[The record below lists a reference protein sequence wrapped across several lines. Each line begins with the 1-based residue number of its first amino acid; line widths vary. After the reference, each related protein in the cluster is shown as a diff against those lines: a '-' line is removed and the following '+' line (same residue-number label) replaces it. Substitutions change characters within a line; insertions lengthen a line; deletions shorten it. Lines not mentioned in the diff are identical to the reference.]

1 MKQPF
6 YAAAAH
12 LKDFYDIVLKDSDFE
27 SIGLHAWDKIGNK
40 DTRLYKYHAHT
51 INKEI
56 ELPCNADIIESVH
69 SGFDDFQLTDNI
81 RRDNYAANEVEV
93 YIESRRSNQSPYYA
107 MGKLVN
113 YEQFGNILK
122 FPQDGN
128 YTIVY
133 KGVLLDETGLPYL
146 NYKEVEAI
154 ANYCAYVTTYK
165 RGMMTRDKAT
175 MEFAQMMKNDWLR
188 TCDDARTPIYM
199 NENEMNAVLDVMSSW
214 DRKRFGV
221 SFKPMR

>member
-40 DTRLYKYHAHT
+40 DTRIYKYCAHT
-51 INKEI
+51 INHEI
-56 ELPCNADIIESVH
+56 DLPCNVDIIESVH
-69 SGFDDFQLTDNI
+69 SGFDDFQLTDNV

-93 YIESRRSNQSPYYA
+93 YIESRRSNQSPYYHI
-107 MGKLVN
+107 GRLVN
-113 YEQFGNILK
+113 YEHYNNTLRFAQEGS
-122 FPQDGN
+122 
-128 YTIVY
+128 YTIIY
-133 KGVLLDETGLPYL
+133 KGVLLDEDGLPFL

-154 ANYCAYVTTYK
+154 ANYCAYVTTNK
-165 RGMMTRDKAT
+165 KAMMTRDKGT
-175 MEFAQMMKNDWLR
+175 MELAQMIKTDWLR
-188 TCDDARTPIYM
+188 SCDDARTPIYL
-199 NENEMNAVLDVMSSW
+199 NENEMNAVLDVMNSW

-221 SFKPMR
+221 SFKPLR